1 MLHALSTTIAND
13 VDRPTLLPD
22 SILTARTQQDATR
35 VEMLEC
41 DSRWR
46 RAAEARVASLAKPP
60 GSLGTLEA
68 WYVTL
73 CAVQETLEP
82 AAGPACA
89 IVFVGDHGLMKD
101 SPLSPYPQSATQ
113 TMFKALAGG
122 VSCAA
127 VLTRSV
133 GASLVVVDVGI
144 DGDVSN
150 VPAANGVEVIHA
162 KVARGTTAFP
172 SPAMTSHVHYTCD
185 DGDDH
190 SHSHSHEHKCDGH
203 GPCLDAALLVGRDRV
218 AAAASGGARIICIGE
233 VGVGNDVAAACLLAL
248 LTGSDAKTCCRAGHQ
263 IDTVQTIVDA
273 VRAGSGM
280 CPGIEWPGGLA
291 RESLRCVGSL
301 EMAAMV
307 GAFVVAP
314 SHGVVMRSAASSAG
328 SVIAGSTRRSEVP
341 GRTLQ
346 WCTRIPSR
354 SRTSDTSPSTPTST
368 TCSVA
373 PTDRA
378 RTAAHETPAASERNM
393 ACVADAGYGLSAASA
408 FLHPWSAQNTNASV
422 ETVGRKV
429 SCATHNVMYH
439 SSSVPSAPGGF
450 ASDATR
456 VSASLLHSS
465 GGLGLSTISSFL

>member
-1 MLHALSTTIAND
+1 MLHGLSKPIAND

-73 CAVQETLEP
+73 CAAQETLEP

-89 IVFVGDHGLMKD
+89 IVFVGDHGLVRKD
-101 SPLSPYPQSATQ
+101 AALSPYPQSATQ

-122 VSCAA
+122 VSCTA
-127 VLTRSV
+127 VLARSV

-150 VPAANGVEVIHA
+150 APAANGVEVIHA
-162 KVARGTTAFP
+162 KVARGTAAFP

-185 DGDDH
+185 DSDDH
-190 SHSHSHEHKCDGH
+190 SHLHTHEHKCDGH

-218 AAAASGGARIICIGE
+218 AAAASGGARIVCIGE
-233 VGVGNDVAAACLLAL
+233 VGVGNDAAAACLLSL

-291 RESLRCVGSL
+291 RESLRCVGGL
-301 EMAAMV
+301 ELAAMV

-314 SHGVVMRSAASSAG
+314 SHGVVTVVDGFVSGVCALCAARMNPACRANMVFAMRLPAVLTEA
-328 SVIAGSTRRSEVP
+328 
-341 GRTLQ
+341 L
-346 WCTRIPSR
+346 C
-354 SRTSDTSPSTPTST
+354 
-368 TCSVA
+368 
-373 PTDRA
+373 A
-378 RTAAHETPAASERNM
+378 RTVLDANLSHGEGYAAVLALPLLRAAAALPGAATLGE
-393 ACVADAGYGLSAASA
+393 AVAL
-408 FLHPWSAQNTNASV
+408 
-422 ETVGRKV
+422 
-429 SCATHNVMYH
+429 
-439 SSSVPSAPGGF
+439 
-450 ASDATR
+450 
-456 VSASLLHSS
+456 
-465 GGLGLSTISSFL
+465 

>member
-1 MLHALSTTIAND
+1 MLEVIQTLAAND
-13 VDRPTLLPD
+13 TDGCHDVVVDA
-22 SILTARTQQDATR
+22 ILTARTQQDATR
-35 VEMLEC
+35 IEMEQC

-46 RAAEARVASLAKPP
+46 TAAEARVASLAKPP
-60 GSLGTLEA
+60 ASLGTLEA

-89 IVFVGDHGLMKD
+89 VVFVGDHGLMKD

-150 VPAANGVEVIHA
+150 APAANGVEVIHA

-190 SHSHSHEHKCDGH
+190 SHSHTHEHKCDGH

-218 AAAASGGARIICIGE
+218 AAAASGGARIVCIGE

-291 RESLRCVGSL
+291 RESLRCVGGL
-301 EMAAMV
+301 ELAAMV

-314 SHGVVMRSAASSAG
+314 SHGVVTVVDGFVSGVCALCA
-328 SVIAGSTRRSEVP
+328 
-341 GRTLQ
+341 
-346 WCTRIPSR
+346 TRINPACR
-354 SRTSDTSPSTPTST
+354 ANMLFATSLCPPL
-368 TCSVA
+368 A
-373 PTDRA
+373 EALGA
-378 RTAAHETPAASERNM
+378 RTVLDANLSHGEGYAAVLALPLLRAAAALPGAATLEE
-393 ACVADAGYGLSAASA
+393 AVAL
-408 FLHPWSAQNTNASV
+408 
-422 ETVGRKV
+422 
-429 SCATHNVMYH
+429 
-439 SSSVPSAPGGF
+439 
-450 ASDATR
+450 
-456 VSASLLHSS
+456 
-465 GGLGLSTISSFL
+465 

>member
-1 MLHALSTTIAND
+1 MLDALSTTIAND
-13 VDRPTLLPD
+13 VDSPTLLPD

-89 IVFVGDHGLMKD
+89 IVFVGDNGLA
-101 SPLSPYPQSATQ
+101 SLSPYPQSATQ

-218 AAAASGGARIICIGE
+218 AAAASGGARIVCIGE

-314 SHGVVMRSAASSAG
+314 SHGVVTVVDGFVSGVAALQG
-328 SVIAGSTRRSEVP
+328 MVQGESE
-341 GRTLQ
+341 
-346 WCTRIPSR
+346 
-354 SRTSDTSPSTPTST
+354 
-368 TCSVA
+368 
-373 PTDRA
+373 
-378 RTAAHETPAASERNM
+378 SE
-393 ACVADAGYGLSAASA
+393 
-408 FLHPWSAQNTNASV
+408 Q
-422 ETVGRKV
+422 
-429 SCATHNVMYH
+429 
-439 SSSVPSAPGGF
+439 
-450 ASDATR
+450 
-456 VSASLLHSS
+456 
-465 GGLGLSTISSFL
+465 

>member
-1 MLHALSTTIAND
+1 MLHGLSKPIAND

-46 RAAEARVASLAKPP
+46 RAAEARVVSLAKPP

-150 VPAANGVEVIHA
+150 APAANGVEVIHA
-162 KVARGTTAFP
+162 KVARGTAAFP

-185 DGDDH
+185 DSDDH
-190 SHSHSHEHKCDGH
+190 SHTHEHKCDGH
-203 GPCLDAALLVGRDRV
+203 GPCLDAALLAGRDRV
-218 AAAASGGARIICIGE
+218 AAAASGGARTVCIGE

-280 CPGIEWPGGLA
+280 CPEIEWPGGLA
-291 RESLRCVGSL
+291 RESLRCVGGL

-314 SHGVVMRSAASSAG
+314 SHGVVTAVDGFVSGVCALCAARMNPACRANM
-328 SVIAGSTRRSEVP
+328 VFATRLPAVLAEAL
-341 GRTLQ
+341 G
-346 WCTRIPSR
+346 
-354 SRTSDTSPSTPTST
+354 
-368 TCSVA
+368 
-373 PTDRA
+373 A
-378 RTAAHETPAASERNM
+378 RT
-393 ACVADAGYGLSAASA
+393 VLD
-408 FLHPWSAQNTNASV
+408 
-422 ETVGRKV
+422 
-429 SCATHNVMYH
+429 
-439 SSSVPSAPGGF
+439 
-450 ASDATR
+450 
-456 VSASLLHSS
+456 ASLSHGEGCAAVLALPLLRAAAALP
-465 GGLGLSTISSFL
+465 GAATLEEAVAL

>member
-1 MLHALSTTIAND
+1 MLEVIQTLAAND
-13 VDRPTLLPD
+13 TDGCHDVVVDA
-22 SILTARTQQDATR
+22 ILTARTQQDATR
-35 VEMLEC
+35 IEMEQC

-46 RAAEARVASLAKPP
+46 HLAEARVASLAKPP

-89 IVFVGDHGLMKD
+89 VVFVGDHGLMKD

-150 VPAANGVEVIHA
+150 APAANGVEVIHA

-218 AAAASGGARIICIGE
+218 AAAASGGAHIICIGE

-291 RESLRCVGSL
+291 RESLRCVGGL
-301 EMAAMV
+301 ELAAMV

-314 SHGVVMRSAASSAG
+314 SHGVVTLVDGFVSGVCALCAARMNPACRANM
-328 SVIAGSTRRSEVP
+328 VFATRLCPPLAEAL
-341 GRTLQ
+341 G
-346 WCTRIPSR
+346 
-354 SRTSDTSPSTPTST
+354 
-368 TCSVA
+368 
-373 PTDRA
+373 A
-378 RTAAHETPAASERNM
+378 RTVLDANLSHGEGYAAVLALPLLRAAAALPGAATLEE
-393 ACVADAGYGLSAASA
+393 AVAL
-408 FLHPWSAQNTNASV
+408 
-422 ETVGRKV
+422 
-429 SCATHNVMYH
+429 
-439 SSSVPSAPGGF
+439 
-450 ASDATR
+450 
-456 VSASLLHSS
+456 
-465 GGLGLSTISSFL
+465 